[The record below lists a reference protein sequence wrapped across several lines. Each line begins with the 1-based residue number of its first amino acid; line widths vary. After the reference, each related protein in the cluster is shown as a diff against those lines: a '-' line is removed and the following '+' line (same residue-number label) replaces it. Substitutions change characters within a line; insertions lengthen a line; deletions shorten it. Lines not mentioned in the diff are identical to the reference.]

1 VNVDIYYYQVKNR
14 NLNLLIAI
22 KEKLERNKKKR
33 TEEIWVHPSGKKQ
46 RRFNKKNR
54 SQRVIT
60 GLTGSTCRITVGFF
74 FFYFFFNPA
83 RFHSQVGRVPG

>member
-1 VNVDIYYYQVKNR
+1 MNVDIYYYQVKNR

-33 TEEIWVHPSGKKQ
+33 TEEIWVHPSGKKR

-54 SQRVIT
+54 NQRVIT
-60 GLTGSTCRITVGFF
+60 GSYRVNPLNHSGFF
-74 FFYFFFNPA
+74 LFLLFF
-83 RFHSQVGRVPG
+83 